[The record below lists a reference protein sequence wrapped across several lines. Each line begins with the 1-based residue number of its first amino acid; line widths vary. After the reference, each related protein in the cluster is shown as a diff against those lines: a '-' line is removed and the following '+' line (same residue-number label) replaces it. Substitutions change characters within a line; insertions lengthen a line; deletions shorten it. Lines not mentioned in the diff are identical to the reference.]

1 MAGEAFFLYH
11 PAGVYAAIPTPF
23 SRNGDLDETG
33 LRDMVSYYE
42 NTGANGLL
50 VLGTI
55 GEFAMMSEHE
65 RRRAAEIVM
74 GAADRLEI
82 IINAGCAS
90 TRETIKMAGYL
101 KDLGVDA
108 VIAVE
113 PYFYHPSPEGMAAHY
128 LSVAE
133 EADVPV
139 MAYNI
144 PQFAGNC
151 LAPGIMDAFGGEERI
166 VGLKDSE
173 GDPVKLVEF
182 IRRAPRDFSV
192 MVGFDPLASYGL
204 CAGAKGMMTGSA
216 SIAPEVCIEIYRAFI
231 EKDLQRAFALQKKLD
246 SVIKAMGVGTFP
258 SAAKYMLT
266 LKGLPGGHVR
276 PPLEDLSDEQKRL
289 VDDYLKGAKA
299 MREVVA

>member
-1 MAGEAFFLYH
+1 M
-11 PAGVYAAIPTPF
+11 PTPF

-42 NTGANGLL
+42 GTGVNGLL
-50 VLGTI
+50 ALGTI
-55 GEFAMMSEHE
+55 GEFAMMGEQE
-65 RRRAAEIVM
+65 RKRAADIIV

-90 TRETIKMAGYL
+90 TRETVKMARYL

-113 PYFYHPSPEGMAAHY
+113 PYFYHPSPRGMAMHY
-128 LSVAE
+128 LTIAE
-133 EADVPV
+133 DVDMPV

-151 LAPGIMDAFGGEERI
+151 LAPDIMDAFGSDERI

-173 GDPVKLVEF
+173 GDTVKLVEF
-182 IRRAPRDFSV
+182 IRRAPGDFSV

-204 CAGAKGMMTGSA
+204 CMGAKGMMTGSA
-216 SIAPEVCIEIYRAFI
+216 SIAPEACVEMYRAFV
-231 EKDLQRAFALQKKLD
+231 EKDMQQAFAGQKRLD
-246 SVIKAMGVGTFP
+246 DVIRALSVGTFP
-258 SAAKYMLT
+258 AAAKYMLT

-276 PPLEDLSDEQKRL
+276 PPLRDLSDGQKRV
-289 VDDYLKGAKA
+289 VDDYLKGSEA
-299 MREVVA
+299 MMEAVM

>member
-1 MAGEAFFLYH
+1 LYH
-11 PAGVYAAIPTPF
+11 PAGVYPAMPTPF

-42 NTGANGLL
+42 GTGVNGLL
-50 VLGTI
+50 ALGTI
-55 GEFAMMSEHE
+55 GEFAMMGEQE
-65 RRRAAEIVM
+65 RKRAADIIV

-90 TRETIKMAGYL
+90 TRETVKMARYL

-113 PYFYHPSPEGMAAHY
+113 PYFYHPSPRGMAMHY
-128 LSVAE
+128 LTIAE
-133 EADVPV
+133 DVDMPV

-151 LAPGIMDAFGGEERI
+151 LAPDIMDAFGSDERI

-173 GDPVKLVEF
+173 GDTVKLVEF
-182 IRRAPRDFSV
+182 IRRAPGDFSV

-204 CAGAKGMMTGSA
+204 CMGAKGMMTGSA
-216 SIAPEVCIEIYRAFI
+216 SIAPEACVEMYRAFV
-231 EKDLQRAFALQKKLD
+231 EKDMQQAFAGQKRLD
-246 SVIKAMGVGTFP
+246 DVIRALSVGTFP
-258 SAAKYMLT
+258 AAAKYMLT

-276 PPLEDLSDEQKRL
+276 PPLRDLSDGQKRV
-289 VDDYLKGAKA
+289 VDDYLKGSEA
-299 MREVVA
+299 MMEAVM

>member
-1 MAGEAFFLYH
+1 MYH
-11 PAGVYAAIPTPF
+11 PAGVYPAIPTPF

-42 NTGANGLL
+42 SAGVNGLL

-65 RRRAAEIVM
+65 RKRAADIVM

-90 TRETIKMAGYL
+90 TRETIKMARYL

-113 PYFYHPSPEGMAAHY
+113 PYFYHPSLEGMAMHY
-128 LSVAE
+128 LTVAE
-133 EADVPV
+133 EVDMPV

-144 PQFAGNC
+144 PQFAGNS
-151 LAPGIMDAFGGEERI
+151 LTPDIMDAFSGDDRI

-192 MVGFDPLASYGL
+192 MVGFDPLASYGI
-204 CAGAKGMMTGSA
+204 CMGAKGMTIGSA
-216 SIAPEVCIEIYRAFI
+216 SVAPEVCVDMYRALI
-231 EKDLQRAFALQKKLD
+231 EKDLQQTFVRQKKLD
-246 SVIKAMGVGTFP
+246 GVIKAMSVGTFP
-258 SAAKYMLT
+258 AAVKYMLT
-266 LKGLPGGHVR
+266 LRGLPGGHVR
-276 PPLEDLSDEQKRL
+276 LPLEDLSDEQKKV
-289 VDDYLKGAKA
+289 VDGYLEGAKA
-299 MREVVA
+299 MREVVM

>member
-1 MAGEAFFLYH
+1 LYH
-11 PAGVYAAIPTPF
+11 PAGVYSAIPTPF

-42 NTGANGLL
+42 STGVNGLL
-50 VLGTI
+50 ALGTI
-55 GEFAMMSEHE
+55 GEFAMMSEQE
-65 RRRAAEIVM
+65 RKRAADIIM

-90 TRETIKMAGYL
+90 TRETIKMARYL

-108 VIAVE
+108 IIAVE
-113 PYFYHPSPEGMAAHY
+113 PYFYHPSPRGMAIYY
-128 LSVAE
+128 LTIAE
-133 EADVPV
+133 EVDMPV

-151 LAPGIMDAFGGEERI
+151 LAPDIMDAFGSDERI

-173 GDPVKLVEF
+173 GDSIKLAEF

-204 CAGAKGMMTGSA
+204 CMGAKGMMAGSA
-216 SIAPEVCIEIYRAFI
+216 SAAPEACVDMYRALI
-231 EKDLQRAFALQKKLD
+231 EKDLQQAFALQKKLD
-246 SVIKAMGVGTFP
+246 NVIRALSVGTFP
-258 SAAKYMLT
+258 AAAKYMLT
-266 LKGLPGGHVR
+266 LRGLPGGHVR
-276 PPLEDLSDEQKRL
+276 PPLEDLSDEQKKV

-299 MREVVA
+299 MREVVM

>member
-1 MAGEAFFLYH
+1 MYH
-11 PAGVYAAIPTPF
+11 PAGVYPAIPTPF

-42 NTGANGLL
+42 GTGVNGLL
-50 VLGTI
+50 ALGTI
-55 GEFAMMSEHE
+55 GEFAMMSEQE
-65 RRRAAEIVM
+65 RKRAADIIV
-74 GAADRLEI
+74 GAADRLEM

-90 TRETIKMAGYL
+90 TRETVKMARHL

-113 PYFYHPSPEGMAAHY
+113 PYFYHPSSRGMAMHY
-128 LSVAE
+128 LTIAE
-133 EADVPV
+133 EVDMPV

-151 LAPGIMDAFGGEERI
+151 LAPDIMDAFGSDERI

-182 IRRAPRDFSV
+182 IRRAPGDFSV

-204 CAGAKGMMTGSA
+204 CMGAKGMMTGSA
-216 SIAPEVCIEIYRAFI
+216 SIAPEACVDMYRAFV
-231 EKDLQRAFALQKKLD
+231 EKDMQQAFAGQKRLD
-246 SVIKAMGVGTFP
+246 DVIRALSVGTFP
-258 SAAKYMLT
+258 AAAKYMLT
-266 LKGLPGGHVR
+266 LKGLPGGYVR
-276 PPLEDLSDEQKRL
+276 PPLRDLSDEQKRV
-289 VDDYLKGAKA
+289 VDDYLKGSEA
-299 MREVVA
+299 MMEAVM